1 MRNTMGHTVRDS
13 MRDTMGHNRG
23 RHDLVDH
30 RSGVDDGGGVDSL
43 GVSGLALV
51 ADLHHSAAIAAISSV
66 GHVLDPAVR
75 ERHAVLAL
83 DVPLGVPG
91 PALAEVGVVVI
102 VVHAVGEVEGVGLV
116 VLLMVTSVRHF
127 MDHGDR
133 HHMATV
139 TSVTNETNTSD
150 TIRERNTGDQAREDG
165 ESGD

>member
-1 MRNTMGHTVRDS
+1 
-13 MRDTMGHNRG
+13 MRDAMGDNRGRMDHRG
-23 RHDLVDH
+23 RHDLMDH

-43 GVSGLALV
+43 GVPGLALV
-51 ADLHHSAAIAAISSV
+51 ADLHHSAAIAAISGV

-91 PALAEVGVVVI
+91 PALAEVGVVLI
-102 VVHAVGEVEGVGLV
+102 VMDSISEVEGVGLV

-133 HHMATV
+133 HHMASGV
-139 TSVTNETNTSD
+139 TMTTMSNETNASD
-150 TIRERNTGDQAREDG
+150 TIRERNTGHHREDR
-165 ESGD
+165 ETGD

>member
-1 MRNTMGHTVRDS
+1 MDH
-13 MRDTMGHNRG
+13 RG

-43 GVSGLALV
+43 GVPGLALV
-51 ADLHHSAAIAAISSV
+51 ADLHHSAAISAISSV

-91 PALAEVGVVVI
+91 PALAEVGVVLI
-102 VVHAVGEVEGVGLV
+102 VVDSISEVEGVGLV

-133 HHMATV
+133 HHMTAV

-150 TIRERNTGDQAREDG
+150 TIRERNTGHQAREDR
-165 ESGD
+165 ETGD